1 MNKLRILKK
10 LFSLSFYY
18 QLPDKIIIRSNWYK
32 NIFNDAE
39 RILKIP
45 QHLDIINL
53 GSNPAKFGLDYS
65 ESNVKGYNLAV
76 GPQTLSYDFEMLKN
90 YHSYFNEKGPRILLL
105 FCPFSLCKDVYTKED
120 GDVYK
125 DLRYYPILHKASIA
139 HYDDKLYETWIR
151 HPHKLGLK
159 TYFRIVRHF
168 RRNKIMQIDFNPLS
182 EKQMKQS
189 ALEYIKNWKAEF
201 FLSSLNPEHL
211 SDRVLSSLT
220 YNSHKLDEIKDF
232 CKERDINP
240 IIVLPPLSPELNEII
255 PSDMKERCT
264 YSILRNKGLL
274 LLDYTEDIRFCKNEY
289 FLDALKLNKKG
300 RILFTNQLIKDLK
313 EKGIFRTDLNSK
325 N

>member
-1 MNKLRILKK
+1 MNKLKK
-10 LFSLSFYY
+10 LFSLSFYF

-53 GSNPAKFGLDYS
+53 GSNPAKFGIDYS
-65 ESNVKGYNLAV
+65 ESDVKGYNLAV
-76 GPQTLSYDFEMLKN
+76 CPQTLSYDFEILKN
-90 YHSYFNEKGPRILLL
+90 YHSYLDEKGPRLLLLL

-125 DLRYYPILHKASIA
+125 DLRYYPILHKASIS
-139 HYDDKLYETWIR
+139 HYDDKLYETWIQ

-168 RRNKIMQIDFNPLS
+168 RKNKLMQIDFNPLS

-189 ALEYIKNWKAEF
+189 ASEYIKNWKAEF
-201 FLSSLNPEHL
+201 FLPDFNPRHL
-211 SDRVLSSLT
+211 SARVLSSLT
-220 YNSHKLDEIKDF
+220 YNSHKLDEIIDF

-240 IIVLPPLSPELNEII
+240 IIVFPPLSPELNEMI
-255 PSDMKERCT
+255 PNDMKERCT

-313 EKGIFRTDLNSK
+313 EKDILRTDLNFK